1 MAELKAE
8 NERVAEKTRRQIE
21 TKLEEAADDFIAK
34 IERLEKCESK
44 LRGISTQVIDNFI
57 TTLARLNCWEANPK
71 EGPSNSHPRLTL
83 SEDNKA
89 RSLSS
94 PVTTQLYQRPDT
106 AEIPRRKLEPPDEK
120 QNRLQN

>member
-89 RSLSS
+89 GFLSS
-94 PVTTQLYQRPDT
+94 PVTTQ
-106 AEIPRRKLEPPDEK
+106 
-120 QNRLQN
+120 